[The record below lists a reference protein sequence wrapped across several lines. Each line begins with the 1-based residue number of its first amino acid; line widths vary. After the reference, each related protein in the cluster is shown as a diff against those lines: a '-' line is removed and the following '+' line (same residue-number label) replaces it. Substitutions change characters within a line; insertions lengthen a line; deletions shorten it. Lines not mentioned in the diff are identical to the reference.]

1 MKKIIQMDTREKRGH
16 KDHILRAFQRHGIQ
30 HIRSKMYVGDY
41 TLLNDQS
48 TCIDVKQ
55 GLQEVYSNLIH
66 AHERFRAECIRAQR
80 AEIRLIILVEE
91 PGISSLEGVKGWENP
106 RIAEYDELCEK
117 VKAGLLPRDQ
127 KPKGP
132 PIDSKRLSRI
142 MRTMSELYG
151 IEWRFCSPEQTGDEI
166 IRLLEEGKL

>member
-91 PGISSLEGVKGWENP
+91 AGISSLEGVKEWENP

-132 PIDSKRLSRI
+132 PVDSKRLSRI

-151 IEWRFCSPEQTGDEI
+151 IECKFWSPEQTGDEI